1 MVENLTGDDFQLE
14 RVSATRISNVAKVYA
29 WLVVKDSVAITILKV
44 RVVEAFN
51 LEFIFQLTPHRQVLD
66 FVMLKSKTREF
77 LELFFSTMFIISQ
90 DPSQSPLAN
99 IQSSIGNRDTRTL
112 REVLSKAA
120 RTSELVNGL
129 IHFFSKPFRIS
140 KRGNDEYRSFVAWA
154 QESSLDILRTVT
166 NGGDMMVD

>member
-29 WLVVKDSVAITILKV
+29 WLVVKDSVAITILK
-44 RVVEAFN
+44 
-51 LEFIFQLTPHRQVLD
+51 VLD